1 MDINEITKAMTADI
15 YQAFKTAVELR
26 KWPNG
31 ERLTPEQT
39 ATCLQAIIAWETQH
53 VPVEE
58 RVGYIP
64 PKKSPAPTTAIFT
77 PTKHRLN
84 GNNCLGTVM
93 SSVGVTTY
101 LKDYQALNIPS
112 SPPNYSL
119 PSLMTTRQ

>member
-64 PKKSPAPTTAIFT
+64 QRRALRRRQPYSHPRNTA
-77 PTKHRLN
+77 
-84 GNNCLGTVM
+84 
-93 SSVGVTTY
+93 
-101 LKDYQALNIPS
+101 
-112 SPPNYSL
+112 
-119 PSLMTTRQ
+119 

>member
-1 MDINEITKAMTADI
+1 MDINEIARAMTADI

-64 PKKSPAPTTAIFT
+64 PKEEPCADDSHIHTHET
-77 PTKHRLN
+77 P
-84 GNNCLGTVM
+84 
-93 SSVGVTTY
+93 
-101 LKDYQALNIPS
+101 LKWQ
-112 SPPNYSL
+112 
-119 PSLMTTRQ
+119 